1 MLPKPRS
8 PNRDLAYEIYKEHG
22 GNIELRRI
30 AERIVI
36 SEKTISGWKCKDKWD
51 QQLNGVLQT
60 DERSTPKTSKRNKGA
75 PKGNKNAVGNAGGSA
90 PPKNKNAEK
99 HGFFSKWLPAETLE
113 IMESIEQSSPIDLLW
128 DQIMI
133 QYTAIIRAQQIM
145 YVDSK
150 NEMIKELKKSKS
162 SEFGSEESYEFQF
175 AWDRQATF
183 LNAQSRAMTTLNG
196 MIKQYEEM
204 LNSDLATEEQKARI
218 DKLKVEISKAKDGDQ
233 EEYDDDGFI
242 EALDG
247 KLHEVWDDEEASTV

>member
-1 MLPKPRS
+1 MARARS
-8 PNRDLAYEIYKEHG
+8 PNRDLAYDIYSQHG
-22 GNIELRRI
+22 GNIDLVDI
-30 AERIVI
+30 AEQLGI
-36 SEKTISGWKCKDKWD
+36 SPGTVRGWKNKDAWD
-51 QQLNGVLQT
+51 DRLNGTLQKNT
-60 DERSTPKTSKRNKGA
+60 ERSKRNKGA
-75 PKGNKNAVGNAGGSA
+75 PQGNKNAIGNSGGSA
-90 PPKNKNAEK
+90 PQKNKNAEK

-113 IMESIEQSSPIDLLW
+113 IMKSIEQSSPIDLLW

-145 YVDSK
+145 YVESK

-162 SEFGSEESYEFQF
+162 SEFGNEESYEFQF

-218 DKLKVEISKAKDGDQ
+218 DKLKVEISKAKDDDL
-233 EEYDDDGFI
+233 EEYDDDG
-242 EALDG
+242 
-247 KLHEVWDDEEASTV
+247 